1 MQNGSDIS
9 IDGDD
14 HTTENIQTNGA
25 LSIPLA
31 ALGFMTRLASGIFS
45 RGQRN
50 TDDSSVNSGGD
61 NEVLSERNN
70 SSNAS
75 HETPTID
82 KGEEHGVVEE
92 SHLLNAP
99 TEHFNINF
107 GQLSDSPRSEVDNSR
122 FKGFD
127 IVKDPLDHY
136 YLGAN
141 GQVRCKALRHIFCLE
156 IGFSIYLI
164 FFQ

>member
-1 MQNGSDIS
+1 MQNASDIS
-9 IDGDD
+9 VEGEE
-14 HTTENIQTNGA
+14 HTTENVQTNGA

-50 TDDSSVNSGGD
+50 TDDSSVNSGDD
-61 NEVLSERNN
+61 NEERN
-70 SSNAS
+70 SYVAT
-75 HETPTID
+75 ETPTYDI
-82 KGEEHGVVEE
+82 KEEHSVVEE
-92 SHLLNAP
+92 SN
-99 TEHFNINF
+99 
-107 GQLSDSPRSEVDNSR
+107 LSEPSKSEVEVSR

-141 GQVRCKALRHIFCLE
+141 AQVSCSSVYSYNI
-156 IGFSIYLI
+156 SNYLSNTC
-164 FFQ
+164 